1 VRLMELIRRRSVR
14 RIALFGAVALVIV
27 VQIANRRS
35 PTTPLTSDPDFAEID
50 AFVRGEIADSRIPG
64 MALAI
69 VHDGAVVH
77 VAGYGSTS
85 QDGRAVTAQ
94 TPFVIGS
101 VSKSFT
107 SLAVMQLVDARKV
120 DLDAPV
126 RRYLPEF
133 RIDDVSASER
143 ITVRHLLT
151 HASGISTAAGTSGL
165 AGPVTTLA
173 AQVANLA
180 SVRPIAAPGASIAYS
195 NANYLV
201 LGRLIEVVSGLSY
214 AEYMRTKVFVPL
226 DMRHTTM
233 SLEQAQS
240 DGLSAAH
247 QLYFGYPIERAP
259 FFRPDFAPAGW
270 IVSTAEDMGHYL
282 VAQLNGASI
291 VSAASLD
298 AMHRGSVDYPG
309 PAPQQYGFGWIEGP
323 RNGVPSAVWHDGSS
337 YDMHSMV
344 EIVPDRGW
352 AVALLTNGEA
362 LPYVLMQRTDLIAD
376 SIMARVLGLPPQG
389 TLAGLYIGFDLLVIA
404 LILIQI
410 RAIVRHFRRPPVVL
424 SVRAIPALLFD
435 GVLPLLALAFGWSAL
450 NASSPLAFALTDV
463 GAFVDA
469 FAILR
474 LITLAARFVP
484 RPRPPGLVLG
494 HA

>member
-1 VRLMELIRRRSVR
+1 MRFSELIGRRSVR
-14 RIALFGAVALVIV
+14 RIAIFGAVAFIIV
-27 VQIANRRS
+27 VQIVNRRS
-35 PTTPLTSDPDFAEID
+35 PSALTSDPDYAEID

-69 VHDGAVVH
+69 VHDGAIVH
-77 VAGYGSTS
+77 VGGYGTTGN
-85 QDGRAVTAQ
+85 DGRAVTAQ

-107 SLAVMQLVDARKV
+107 SLAVMQLVEARMV
-120 DLDAPV
+120 DLDAPA

-133 RIDDVSASER
+133 RIGDDDASDR

-151 HASGISTAAGTSGL
+151 HTSGISTAAGTAGL

-173 AQVANLA
+173 AQVADLV
-180 SVRPIAAPGASIAYS
+180 SVRPTGAPGASFAYS

-201 LGRLIEVVSGLSY
+201 LGRLIEVVSGQSY
-214 AEYMRTKVFVPL
+214 ADYLRTKVFVPL

-233 SLEQAQS
+233 SLEQAQR

-247 QLYFGYPIERAP
+247 QLYFGYAIERAP

-270 IVSTAEDMGHYL
+270 IVSTAEDMGHY
-282 VAQLNGASI
+282 VIAQLNGASI
-291 VSAASLD
+291 VSLGSLE
-298 AMHRGSVDYPG
+298 AMHQGSVDQPG
-309 PAPQQYGFGWIEGP
+309 PAPQRYGFGWIVGP

-337 YDMHSMV
+337 YDMHSMI
-344 EIVPDRGW
+344 ELVPDRGW
-352 AVALLTNGEA
+352 GVALLTNGEA

-376 SIMARVLGLPPQG
+376 SVMARLLGLPPQG

-404 LILIQI
+404 LIVIQI
-410 RAIVRHFRRPPVVL
+410 RAIVRHFRRPAVAL
-424 SVRAIPALLFD
+424 GVRAIPALLFD
-435 GVLPLLALAFGWSAL
+435 GVLPFLALAFGWSAL
-450 NASSPLAFALTDV
+450 NASSPFAFALTDV

-474 LITLAARFVP
+474 LITLAVRFVP
-484 RPRPPGLVLG
+484 RSRTSGVVPAV
-494 HA
+494 A